1 MLINLNA
8 DLTPIKFTAATIT
21 KDRVEL
27 FKSAVRLQY
36 TEGIPPTYATTFR
49 KGEFAFLDRF
59 HVNLKNLL
67 HTDQQYEYITPFC
80 LDDIP
85 EVTTEFVSTK
95 ERRGMIFVSI
105 KSQVKVK
112 DQIRV
117 YFTSSFVLRETK
129 KGTE

>member
-21 KDRVEL
+21 KDKVEL
-27 FKSAVRLQY
+27 FKSAIRLQY

-67 HTDQQYEYITPFC
+67 LKNFLNFLEPPHC
-80 LDDIP
+80 LIY
-85 EVTTEFVSTK
+85 FV
-95 ERRGMIFVSI
+95 
-105 KSQVKVK
+105 
-112 DQIRV
+112 
-117 YFTSSFVLRETK
+117 
-129 KGTE
+129 